1 VAPVAGGTKFRGVKL
16 VEIVRTLLRLS
27 VPYNWA
33 VPLLVLLGVLS
44 SITEGIG
51 IGLFIP
57 LVEALEGG
65 QTIGGGP
72 LVGFLRGFGAEYSGF
87 TRLILIGGTI
97 MALVLVKTAL
107 VFAYAFLVAWV
118 TGRVYQR
125 LRSLIFRQVLTVGY
139 EFLAR
144 DSHGRLLNII
154 GNEAW
159 RTVEAIKVLLLF
171 ISSACMVAVLAVF
184 LLLVAWELTV
194 AALAGLALASL
205 FVRAVAKHA
214 KRLGYT
220 VVECSAAVAN
230 RMVETLNGIRVV
242 RIFGQETTEQERFDR
257 ILEQMRRAMLR
268 AEMLRETLQQLLE
281 TLYVPLLLTV
291 LAYAL
296 YTGTT
301 VGGIIVF
308 LLLFFR
314 LQPPLKAFEQC
325 RVKLASSAAAITETE
340 KLLDPSNKPYTPSGK
355 RTFSSFKT
363 AITFENV
370 TFRYDDGAEG
380 RSGIEDVSF
389 DIKKG
394 QTTAIVGSS
403 GAGKSTIINL
413 LCRLY
418 DPGVGEI
425 LVDGCPLRE
434 FDVASWRARLAIAGQ
449 GAELMTGT
457 VRENIAYGCPDA
469 DDAAIAAAA
478 RRADIHEFISTLP
491 RGYDSEIGTRGL
503 ALSGGQQQR
512 IALAR
517 ALLRNPAILI
527 LDEATNALDSVSE
540 AAISRAIDRMAGQV
554 TMIVIAHR
562 LSTIRHADQVIV
574 LDRGRVIEQGPPE
587 SLLRAKGLF
596 SRLYELQ
603 VGAVAD

>member
-1 VAPVAGGTKFRGVKL
+1 MECRDFNVIQ
-16 VEIVRTLLRLS
+16 IVRTLLRLS
-27 VPYNWA
+27 APYNWA
-33 VPLLVLLGVLS
+33 VPLLVVLGIVS
-44 SITEGIG
+44 SIAEGIG

-57 LVEALEGG
+57 LVDALEDR
-65 QTIGGGP
+65 QSIDGGP
-72 LVGFLRGFGAEYSGF
+72 LVGFLRGFGANYSGS

-97 MALVLVKTAL
+97 VALVVVKTAL
-107 VFAYAFLVAWV
+107 VFVYSFLVAWV

-125 LRSLIFRQVLTVGY
+125 LRSLIFRQVLAVGY

-159 RTVEAIKVLLLF
+159 RTVEAVKVLLLF
-171 ISSACMVAVLAVF
+171 ISSACMAAVLAVL

-205 FVRAVAKHA
+205 FVRAVAKQAH
-214 KRLGYT
+214 RLGYM
-220 VVECSAAVAN
+220 VMECSAAVAN
-230 RMVETLNGIRVV
+230 RMVETLNGMRVI
-242 RIFGQETTEQERFDR
+242 RIFGQETTEQERFER
-257 ILEQMRRAMLR
+257 VLERMRRAMLR
-268 AEMLRETLQQLLE
+268 AEMLRDTLQPLLE
-281 TLYVPLLLTV
+281 TLYVPLLLMV

-296 YTGTT
+296 YTGAT
-301 VGGIIVF
+301 VGGITVF

-314 LQPPLKAFEQC
+314 LQPPLKAFEHC
-325 RVKLASSAAAITETE
+325 RVQLASSAAAIAETAR
-340 KLLDPSNKPYTPSGK
+340 LLDPSNKPYTLSGK
-355 RTFSSFKT
+355 RPFSNLKT
-363 AITFENV
+363 AVRFENV
-370 TFRYDDGAEG
+370 TFRYDDGGEE

-389 DIKKG
+389 DIRKG
-394 QTTAIVGSS
+394 QTTAIIGRS
-403 GAGKSTIINL
+403 GAGKSTAIDL

-418 DPGVGEI
+418 DPGEGEI

-434 FDVASWRARLAIAGQ
+434 FDLASWRARLAIAGQ

-457 VRENIAYGCPDA
+457 VRENIAYGCPNA

-478 RRADIHEFISTLP
+478 RSADIHEFISTLP
-491 RGYDSEIGTRGL
+491 RGYDTEIGTRGL

-517 ALLRNPAILI
+517 ALLRKPEILI
-527 LDEATNALDSVSE
+527 LDEATNALDSLSE
-540 AAISRAIDRMAGQV
+540 AAISHAIDRMAGQV

-574 LDRGRVIEQGPPE
+574 LDKGRVVEQGPPR

-596 SRLYELQ
+596 SRLHDLQ
-603 VGAVAD
+603 VGAAG